1 MPYLWNDTITARPSK
16 ANFGVSTEQ
25 VVARTRNEPWE
36 VPVLAPKPVI
46 VDYELIN
53 PEGIKE
59 GIRAI
64 LRAKD
69 CVPISILVTQGL
81 GRICFR
87 QSGGTEDYYP
97 IPTRLKPVMQK

>member
-1 MPYLWNDTITARPSK
+1 MPYVWNDSITARPNK
-16 ANFGVSTEQ
+16 ANFDVSTEQ
-25 VVARTRNEPWE
+25 VVRTRNEPRE
-36 VPVLAPKPVI
+36 VPVLVPTPVI
-46 VDYELIN
+46 VDYELIK

-69 CVPISILVTQGL
+69 CVPISILVTQGS

-87 QSGGTEDYYP
+87 RSDGTEDYYP